1 MEPTVQGADRQSQ
14 VVIGLLG
21 DICHFQDVHW
31 AV

>member
-1 MEPTVQGADRQSQ
+1 MEPTVQGADRQ